1 MLGHCVGKHN
11 ENTVNYLSKAYE
23 SYFWG
28 LNEHEQVR
36 AISKFTLKTVKFTFI
51 STFHHPTV
59 TIYLGSSS
67 LLIDI
72 DR

>member
-28 LNEHEQVR
+28 LNEHEQDD
-36 AISKFTLKTVKFTFI
+36 S
-51 STFHHPTV
+51 
-59 TIYLGSSS
+59 
-67 LLIDI
+67 
-72 DR
+72 